1 MEKVAFLYATFPR
14 KTETFVRRELRAL
27 EKLGFSPE
35 AHSLWGGK
43 PTWEGKQIH
52 LYPKRRLWTLFFWIP
67 RWAMIKP
74 REFLTALRFLW
85 GSPCPNLQN
94 FNETFLGLGFALTE
108 ARRFQREGYRGIHGI
123 WATMPATAAYAL
135 SKLTGIPYSMGAH
148 AYDLFRKGGDWM
160 LPLKLREASM
170 VRTSSQSS
178 AKRLEAL
185 GVGKNGIKL
194 IRRGLDRWTERDS
207 WEVGRDGSPLRLIS
221 VGRLVP
227 KKGYFHQLEIAREL
241 QSAGVFFHL
250 SIVGSGRLGA
260 RLAEEVRRKGLGD
273 NVSLL
278 GSKSEEEVSELCL
291 GSDAMLFTGI
301 VDERGDRDGIPNVIP
316 EAMEAGCLILAS
328 DQAGASEAFID
339 EVSGFSL
346 NPRRPRAWVEILAD
360 FASDPGRYESI
371 RKRAKKHARESFDAT
386 RTAQRLS
393 SCLSKAFELAGG

>member
-1 MEKVAFLYATFPR
+1 
-14 KTETFVRRELRAL
+14 
-27 EKLGFSPE
+27 
-35 AHSLWGGK
+35 
-43 PTWEGKQIH
+43 
-52 LYPKRRLWTLFFWIP
+52 
-67 RWAMIKP
+67 MIKP

-207 WEVGRDGSPLRLIS
+207 GRWEEMGI
-221 VGRLVP
+221 
-227 KKGYFHQLEIAREL
+227 
-241 QSAGVFFHL
+241 L
-250 SIVGSGRLGA
+250 SG
-260 RLAEEVRRKGLGD
+260 
-273 NVSLL
+273 
-278 GSKSEEEVSELCL
+278 
-291 GSDAMLFTGI
+291 
-301 VDERGDRDGIPNVIP
+301 
-316 EAMEAGCLILAS
+316 
-328 DQAGASEAFID
+328 
-339 EVSGFSL
+339 
-346 NPRRPRAWVEILAD
+346 
-360 FASDPGRYESI
+360 
-371 RKRAKKHARESFDAT
+371 
-386 RTAQRLS
+386 
-393 SCLSKAFELAGG
+393 